1 MAVTDRSQVAFVIAV
16 LAVFAVGIAFRSWGV
31 LVSTFDFWADE
42 AWWATLTTHIALTE
56 SGIRPIGY
64 LWLSQYLATFDHPE
78 LTLRL
83 PSYLAGIGTMVCV
96 YLAARRLLTLR
107 VLALLALCLVALNPK
122 LIAFAKEFKPYSLET
137 FVHSGL
143 LLWAIVCMQR
153 RRVGVAFPAVA
164 LAVLPFCYNILFLYP
179 GLALAMLAMSRIW
192 HRVKPLH
199 WAGFALAGTLLL
211 LLLHGFAS
219 EALGT
224 AERARFWG
232 DKYGVFPPAD
242 AGALSLADWYLRN
255 TWVLVS
261 MPGGTMTAAQVTFGI
276 SYLVGV
282 GALVA
287 TRRFTELVL
296 LVGPLVFVAFANGLG
311 YWPYGPFRTNIFL
324 FPYFILVACYGL
336 DRLITHRR
344 LRAFAIA
351 AVVIL
356 FASMVPLEP
365 RALTMKHARD
375 WAPAPQL
382 TEVLDE
388 MQDRLAAD
396 PTPAANVIVADW
408 HAWRPLEYYLERS
421 PHGRD
426 TYARLR
432 METTLVQERPLVGVD
447 RLSALVEA
455 AHCTGAPVGSTRVW
469 VVIVKLDRFADF
481 LTHPLVG
488 AYGVHQRRFATHDP
502 LYHPVLVEMRVPGD
516 RC

>member
-1 MAVTDRSQVAFVIAV
+1 MAVSDRSQVVFVAAGLV
-16 LAVFAVGIAFRSWGV
+16 VFAAGIAFRSWGV
-31 LVSTFDFWADE
+31 LFGTFDFWADE

-64 LWLSQYLATFDHPE
+64 MWLSQHLAAFNNPE

-107 VLALLALCLVALNPK
+107 VLALLALCLVAMNPK
-122 LIAFAKEFKPYSLET
+122 LVAFAKEFKPYSLET

-143 LLWAIVCMQR
+143 LLWALICYQR
-153 RRVGVAFPAVA
+153 RRIGVAFPAVA
-164 LAVLPFCYNILFLYP
+164 LAVLPFSYNIVFLYP
-179 GLALAMLAMSRIW
+179 GLALAMLALSRIW
-192 HRVKPLH
+192 HRVTPLQ
-199 WAGFALAGTLLL
+199 WAGIASAGLLL
-211 LLLHGFAS
+211 LLLVHGFAS

-224 AERARFWG
+224 SERAQFWG

-242 AGALSLADWYLRN
+242 AGVLSVAGWYLRK
-255 TWVLVS
+255 TWNLVT
-261 MPGGTMTAAQVTFGI
+261 MAGGTTAVAQVAFGFAF
-276 SYLVGV
+276 LVGV

-287 TRRFTELVL
+287 ARRFVELAL
-296 LVGPLVFVAFANGLG
+296 LVGPLVFVLLANGLG

-336 DRLITHRR
+336 DRLVTH
-344 LRAFAIA
+344 LRAVAIA
-351 AVVIL
+351 AAVIL
-356 FASMVPLEP
+356 FVSMLPLEP
-365 RALTMKHARD
+365 QALTMKHARD

-388 MQDRLAAD
+388 MQGRLAAD
-396 PTPAANVIVADW
+396 PTPAANVIVAEW

-432 METTLVQERPLVGVD
+432 NEATLLQERPLDGVE
-447 RLSALVEA
+447 RLAALVAEA
-455 AHCTGAPVGSTRVW
+455 RCSGAPGATRVW
-469 VVIVKLDRFADF
+469 VIVVKLDRFIEIVE
-481 LTHPLVG
+481 HPQIT
-488 AYGVHQRRFATHDP
+488 AFGVHQRRFAEHDP
-502 LYHPVLVEMRVPGD
+502 LYHPVLIELRVPGD

>member
-1 MAVTDRSQVAFVIAV
+1 MAVADRSQVAIVAAGLV
-16 LAVFAVGIAFRSWGV
+16 VFAAGVAFRSWGV
-31 LVSTFDFWADE
+31 LFGTFDFWADE
-42 AWWATLTTHIALTE
+42 AWWATLTTRIALTE

-64 LWLSQYLATFDHPE
+64 MWLSQHLAAFNNPE
-78 LTLRL
+78 LMLRL
-83 PSYLAGIGTMVCV
+83 PSYLAGIGTMLCV

-107 VLALLALCLVALNPK
+107 MLALLALCLVALNPK

-143 LLWAIVCMQR
+143 LLWALVCYQR
-153 RRVGVAFPAVA
+153 RRMGVAFPAVA
-164 LAVLPFCYNILFLYP
+164 LAALPFCYNIMFLYP
-179 GLALAMLAMSRIW
+179 GLALAMLALSRIW
-192 HRVKPLH
+192 HRVTPLQ
-199 WAGFALAGTLLL
+199 WAAIASASVLLVL
-211 LLLHGFAS
+211 FLHGFAS

-232 DKYGVFPPAD
+232 EKYGVFPPAD
-242 AGALSLADWYLRN
+242 AEALSVVGWYLRN
-255 TWVLVS
+255 TWHLVT
-261 MPGGTMTAAQVTFGI
+261 MPGGTTMVAKIAFGV
-276 SYLVGV
+276 SFLVGV

-287 TRRFTELVL
+287 ARLFTPLAL
-296 LVGPLVFVAFANGLG
+296 LVGPLVLVLLANGLG

-336 DRLITHRR
+336 DRLAAHRR

-351 AVVIL
+351 AAVIL

-382 TEVLDE
+382 TKVLDE

-396 PTPAANVIVADW
+396 PRPAANAIIADW

-421 PHGRD
+421 PRGRD
-426 TYARLR
+426 TYAQLR
-432 METTLVQERPLVGVD
+432 TGVTLVQERPLDGVD
-447 RLSALVEA
+447 RLAALVSDA
-455 AHCTGAPVGSTRVW
+455 RCSGAPGATRIW
-469 VVIVKLDRFADF
+469 VVVVKLDRFSGI
-481 LTHPLVG
+481 LRHPLVREF
-488 AYGVHQRRFATHDP
+488 GVHQRRFAEHDP
-502 LYHPVLVEMRVPGD
+502 LYHPVLVELRVPGD